1 MEAGSQAEPLL
12 AGPDEPQTALPARS
26 LAPPPP
32 VSPPTAPVTGPT
44 PPPAAAPPA
53 GVTMLMVGLIE
64 EEPVADL
71 PATDADRP
79 QPDDASA
86 PAIRPAP
93 RPPPPYAGGP
103 TTAQPAAAS
112 DLRGDT
118 PPLALAQRLL
128 ADVSGAIARQEL
140 LQIASLPEG
149 RPDPERPAE
158 TRPTRVVIDLP
169 FQTPQGVAVAQFE
182 ISRDGGGGGGS
193 SGVGEVE
200 RTWRARFSLDVE
212 PLGPVHVQVALTGVQ
227 TRVSLWAERPESMAR
242 LRAGEETLSAALRQ
256 AELTPEVAFHAGAPN
271 TAPSAPGRFVDR
283 AS

>member
-1 MEAGSQAEPLL
+1 M
-12 AGPDEPQTALPARS
+12 
-26 LAPPPP
+26 
-32 VSPPTAPVTGPT
+32 
-44 PPPAAAPPA
+44 
-53 GVTMLMVGLIE
+53 MLMVGLIE
-64 EEPVADL
+64 EEPLADL
-71 PATDADRP
+71 PGPDAEGPHPADH
-79 QPDDASA
+79 SA
-86 PAIRPAP
+86 PGIRPAQ

-112 DLRGDT
+112 DLRDDT
-118 PPLALAQRLL
+118 PPVVLAKRLL

-149 RPDPERPAE
+149 RADPERPAE
-158 TRPTRVVIDLP
+158 ARPTRVVIDLP

-182 ISRDGGGGGGS
+182 ISRDGGGGGA
-193 SGVGEVE
+193 SGGGEVE

-256 AELTPEVAFHAGAPN
+256 AELTPEVAFHAGAPH